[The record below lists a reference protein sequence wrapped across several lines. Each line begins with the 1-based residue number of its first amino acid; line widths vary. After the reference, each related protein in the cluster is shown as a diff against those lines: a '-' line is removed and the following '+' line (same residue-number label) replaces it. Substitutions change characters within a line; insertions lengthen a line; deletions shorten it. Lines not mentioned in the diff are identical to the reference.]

1 MILFWMN
8 ATNNNN
14 QFKLLS
20 IVILRSID
28 FQCERKRNC
37 NKFEL
42 MKDVIEM
49 MVTRHVAMK

>member
-1 MILFWMN
+1 MN

-20 IVILRSID
+20 IIILRSID
-28 FQCERKRNC
+28 FQCEKKRKC

-42 MKDVIEM
+42 MKDVIKI
-49 MVTRHVAMK
+49 MVTRDKPMK

>member
-20 IVILRSID
+20 IVIIRSID
-28 FQCERKRNC
+28 FQCEKKRKC

-42 MKDVIEM
+42 MKDVIEI
-49 MVTRHVAMK
+49 MVSRHVTMK

>member
-1 MILFWMN
+1 MN

-20 IVILRSID
+20 IVIIRSID
-28 FQCERKRNC
+28 FQCEKKRKC

-42 MKDVIEM
+42 MKDVIEI
-49 MVTRHVAMK
+49 VVSRHITMKWM